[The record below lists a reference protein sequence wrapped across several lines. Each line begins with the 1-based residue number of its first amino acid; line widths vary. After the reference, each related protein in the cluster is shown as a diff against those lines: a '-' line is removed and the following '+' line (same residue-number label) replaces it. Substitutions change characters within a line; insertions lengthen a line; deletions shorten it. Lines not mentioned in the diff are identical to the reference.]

1 MELRS
6 SNCKLNPL
14 PPDPFRHQDSAIARV
29 TQRGRGGAE
38 SLYDTSVGGGADR
51 CLPHRPGIAHDPS
64 RTSRLQHRL
73 AKFSSLRGKS
83 RRARGHA
90 IFTSDFRCQANALN
104 SMAFQRVLRG
114 RQQCVLWKYGHWH
127 SANIKEWAEFL
138 LTRNSDVKKK
148 GGKFSRRN
156 PLKNTNSFSRNSR
169 LSQTNFCARNCC
181 VGRTDR
187 HLMGSPKPRLR
198 VGAFFIRTPRE

>member
-1 MELRS
+1 MQPSIEVPRS
-6 SNCKLNPL
+6 REIGRSIHATRAEESDWASFGEN
-14 PPDPFRHQDSAIARV
+14 SA
-29 TQRGRGGAE
+29 
-38 SLYDTSVGGGADR
+38 
-51 CLPHRPGIAHDPS
+51 
-64 RTSRLQHRL
+64 
-73 AKFSSLRGKS
+73 SLRGKS